1 MSVRALPLLLCV
13 AVAGCQSANPYR
25 AAHQAYPPA
34 PADPT
39 TVRRADPGS
48 YPPDAVRDFAAY
60 RHWAWAAPSEE
71 PLAGMLSAELDQRG
85 LRPATAQAPA
95 DLLLRASRQRSVRQE
110 QVYDY
115 PPGGYYGAYPGYWG
129 AAGYPP
135 RTVSYPVEEVRLE
148 MLDPRSGARLWF
160 GSGAAPLDGDDP
172 RSADA
177 ALRRAVRQALGGF
190 PPP

>member
-34 PADPT
+34 PADPA

-48 YPPDAVRDFAAY
+48 YPPDAVRHFAAY

-115 PPGGYYGAYPGYWG
+115 PSGGYYGAYPGYLG

-135 RTVSYPVEEVRLE
+135 RTVSYRDEGVRLE
-148 MLDPRSGARLWF
+148 MLVPRSRARRR
-160 GSGAAPLDGDDP
+160 AARPG
-172 RSADA
+172 DA
-177 ALRRAVRQALGGF
+177 ALSAVRRQRQPRPAHPAAGF
-190 PPP
+190 RPAR